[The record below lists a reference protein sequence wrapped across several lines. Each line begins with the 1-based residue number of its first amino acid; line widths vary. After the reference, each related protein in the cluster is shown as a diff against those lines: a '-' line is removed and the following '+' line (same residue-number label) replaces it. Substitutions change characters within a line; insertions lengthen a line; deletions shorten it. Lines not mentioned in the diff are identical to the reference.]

1 MTQPTPDIQ
10 TQQVTVNGLPIYT
23 RSLQPPASAPNAPVF
38 VLIHGLLIASRYML
52 PTAERLG
59 KRYPVYLPDLP
70 GFGGSADPSHVYSL
84 QEQADAIVGWLDA
97 LALPPAIFLG
107 NSLSCQVLVDL
118 AVRYPARVQ
127 ALILTAPTVDLYA
140 HSFFQQFVRL
150 LSDGPRE
157 DPRILLPMLLDFFR
171 GGPGRAIRTFR
182 YALADPL
189 AEKLTRVAAPT
200 LIVRGER
207 DPIVSQ
213 RWVEEATRL
222 LPNGQL
228 QVLANAPHC
237 VTFSTPAAL
246 IAAVVPFVQS
256 LKMDFTKDDF
266 ATERAANRISTGQSP
281 DLL

>member
-10 TQQVTVNGLPIYT
+10 TRHVVVNDLPIYT
-23 RSLQPPASAPNAPVF
+23 RSLAPLAPTPNAPVF

-52 PTAERLG
+52 PTAARLG
-59 KRYPVYLPDLP
+59 QQYPVYLPDLP
-70 GFGGSADPSHVYSL
+70 GFGGSADPSHIYSL
-84 QEQADAIVGWLDA
+84 QEQADVIIGWLDA

-127 ALILTAPTVDLYA
+127 ALILTAPTVDPYA
-140 HSFFQQFVRL
+140 HSFFAQFVRL
-150 LSDGPRE
+150 LWDGPRE
-157 DPRILLPMLLDFFR
+157 DPRILLPMVLDFFR

-182 YALADPL
+182 YALADPMP
-189 AEKLTRVAAPT
+189 EKLTRVAAPT
-200 LIVRGER
+200 LVVRGDR

-222 LPNGQL
+222 LPHGQL

-237 VTFSTPAAL
+237 VTFSTPDAL
-246 IAAVVPFVQS
+246 IVALVPFVQR
-256 LKMDFTKDDF
+256 LKMDLTQDDF
-266 ATERAANRISTGQSP
+266 ATANAAN
-281 DLL
+281 